1 MALANEMLANMTV
14 SRGLKSI
21 CTVPLAFL
29 HNWFGSFLV
38 DKSCP
43 TLMTPCSIAHQL
55 PVSIGLHRKEY
66 WNQLPFYS
74 SESVSHSVMSDSLQ
88 PQGL

>member
-1 MALANEMLANMTV
+1 MALANETLANMTV

-21 CTVPLAFL
+21 RTVPLAFL
-29 HNWFGSFLV
+29 QNWSGGFLV
-38 DKSCP
+38 DKSCL
-43 TLMTPCSIAHQL
+43 TLMTPCGIARQT

-66 WNQLPFYS
+66 WSQLPFYS
-74 SESVSHSVMSDSLQ
+74 SESISHSVMSDSLQ